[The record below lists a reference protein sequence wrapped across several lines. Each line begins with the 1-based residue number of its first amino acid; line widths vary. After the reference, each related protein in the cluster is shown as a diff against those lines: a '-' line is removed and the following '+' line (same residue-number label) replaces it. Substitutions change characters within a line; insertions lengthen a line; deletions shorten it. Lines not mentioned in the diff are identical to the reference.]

1 MVTRPGVS
9 IAEPSKPTIAKSLA
23 EKLSAVTTAGLALLI
38 VVTPWP
44 LGSVRPAAVWLIV
57 LASWL
62 LLAIRGIG
70 LVLAPKGGVEIPAG
84 PLAASLL
91 LVGVLGWGIVQ
102 TLPSITESWVHPLRT
117 AVTEHLPGVL
127 GTISLDPDRTIEAT
141 ARLSAWVVIGVLAY
155 FAARDRRRAERL
167 LWMFM
172 ASATVQAIVGLVREG
187 FRIDELFGVP
197 LGLGRASGT
206 FVNPNHFAAYVNIA
220 LVAATVLVLDAVRAR
235 ADAPSAVVA
244 LARTVQRLF
253 EAHAP
258 LTALWA
264 ILAMGSLASGSR
276 GGFLS
281 LVLALAVV
289 ASVRLGRGKLLVA
302 LLATLAGLGTI
313 LLLTAGVPILERLD
327 RLLPASELEPGAGGR
342 IAIFG
347 LALVG
352 WLERPWLGHGLGA
365 WPSLFHHLRDER
377 FPTVV
382 FDYVHNTWLELLV
395 ELGAPALVALLSAL
409 CLLTW
414 TCLRS
419 ARRRDD
425 PLPAIGLGVAV
436 LLGVHSLVDF
446 PAQIPAVTTCLAMVL
461 GLAVGRAAYARFS
474 QKTQS

>member
-1 MVTRPGVS
+1 LLLRPRAG
-9 IAEPSKPTIAKSLA
+9 IALPADVFLA
-23 EKLSAVTTAGLALLI
+23 AVLLI
-38 VVTPWP
+38 
-44 LGSVRPAAVWLIV
+44 
-57 LASWL
+57 
-62 LLAIRGIG
+62 
-70 LVLAPKGGVEIPAG
+70 
-84 PLAASLL
+84 
-91 LVGVLGWGIVQ
+91 GVLGWAIVQ
-102 TLPSITESWVHPLRT
+102 ASPSVPEGWVHPLRA
-117 AVTEHLPGVL
+117 AVAGHLPGVL
-127 GTISLDPDRTIEAT
+127 GTISLDPDRTVEAT
-141 ARLSAWVVIGVLAY
+141 ARLSAWIVIGVLAHL
-155 FAARDRRRAERL
+155 AARDRDRARWL
-167 LWMFM
+167 LRIFL
-172 ASATVQAIVGLVREG
+172 ATATAQAIVGLLREG
-187 FRIDELFGVP
+187 LRIDELFGVP

-206 FVNPNHFAAYVNIA
+206 FVNANHFAAYVNVA
-220 LVAATVLVLDAVRAR
+220 LVAATVLLLDAIRAR

-244 LARTVQRLF
+244 LARTVRRLF

-281 LVLALAVV
+281 LVLAVAVV
-289 ASVRLGRGKLLVA
+289 ASARLGRGKLLAV

-327 RLLPASELEPGAGGR
+327 QLLPASELEPGAGGR
-342 IAIFG
+342 IAIFAV
-347 LALVG
+347 ALVG

-365 WPSLFHHLRDER
+365 WPALFHHLRDER

-395 ELGAPALVALLSAL
+395 ELGAPAFVALLSAL

-414 TCLRS
+414 TCLRA

-436 LLGVHSLVDF
+436 LVGAHSLVDF

-461 GLAVGRAAYARFS
+461 GLAVGRAAYTRFS
-474 QKTQS
+474 EKNSKLKI